1 MARTAREP
9 FRIAGREVPPGE
21 RLTLDLRVARLY
33 THTEVTMPVQVVHGR
48 RPGPRLFVCAAVHG
62 DEINGVE
69 IVRRLLGLQLLE
81 RLRGVLVAVPVVNV
95 HGLLHHSRYLPDRR
109 DLNRSFPGSP
119 RGSLTARL
127 AHLFMEEVVARCTHG
142 IDLHSAAVHRSNLPQ
157 VRADLSQP
165 ETRRLARAFGAPVVL
180 DASLRDGSL
189 RQAAR
194 ERGLPLLLYEA
205 GEALR
210 FDELGIRAGV
220 RGVVNVMRA
229 LGMLPPPRGGAAALP
244 EPLVAR
250 ASGWVRAPQSGILR
264 GARPLGA
271 RVARGELLAVVADP
285 FGEREQEVRAPAG
298 GLIIGRTEIPLV
310 NEGDALFHIARFARP
325 REAARRVEAF
335 QEAHAGEGAW
345 EQAWAGPEAEEGAP

>member
-1 MARTAREP
+1 MAGAGEP
-9 FRIAGREVPPGE
+9 FRIAGKEVPPGG
-21 RLTLDLRVARLY
+21 RLTVDLQVARLY
-33 THTEVTMPVQVVHGR
+33 THGEVTMPVQVVHGR

-69 IVRRLLGLQLLE
+69 IVRRLARLPLLA
-81 RLRGVLVAVPVVNV
+81 RLRGVLLLVPVVNV
-95 HGLLHHSRYLPDRR
+95 LGLIHHSRYLPDRR

-119 RGSLTARL
+119 RGSLAARL
-127 AHLFMEEVVARCTHG
+127 AHRFMEEVVARCTHG

-157 VRADLSQP
+157 VRADLSQA

-189 RQAAR
+189 RQAAA

-220 RGVVNVMRA
+220 RGVVGVMRA
-229 LGMLPPPRGGAAALP
+229 LGMLPPSRAARPFP

-250 ASGWVRAPQSGILR
+250 ASTWVRAPQSGILR
-264 GARPLGA
+264 QAAPLGA
-271 RVARGELLAVVADP
+271 RVRRGEPLGVVADP
-285 FGEREQEVRAPAG
+285 FGERERAVHAPAG
-298 GLIIGRTEIPLV
+298 GLIIGRAEIPLV
-310 NEGDALFHIARFARP
+310 NEGDALFHIARFSRP
-325 REAARRVEAF
+325 REAQARLEAF
-335 QEAHAGEGAW
+335 QEAHTGPDLEG
-345 EQAWAGPEAEEGAP
+345 GPS